1 MKLVRAIMLLGILFL
16 PFVFL
21 YQGWSVKMYQHRK
34 AIKAQLLADTPNEAL
49 VTLTITNRQAEQLNW
64 AHEREFQHNGE
75 WYDIVRTDTL
85 GDTLVYHCWWDHEE
99 TQLYQQLKLLLAQH
113 YGTHTPETS
122 QEQQCQQLL
131 RHLFIVNFYSI
142 HHLVSHASII
152 NVDISQSL
160 STTFLQPVTPP
171 PQS

>member
-1 MKLVRAIMLLGILFL
+1 MKPVKAIVLLSILFL

-34 AIKAQLLADTPNEAL
+34 AVKAQLLADTPNEAL
-49 VTLTITNRQAEQLNW
+49 VTLAFTPIQAKQLNW

-85 GDTLVYHCWWDHEE
+85 GNTLVYHCWWDHEE
-99 TQLYQQLKLLLAQH
+99 TQLYQQLNLLIARQ
-113 YGTHTPETS
+113 YGTHTPETP

-131 RHLFIVNFYSI
+131 RHLFIGDLPVF
-142 HHLVSHASII
+142 SHPTLCLPII
-152 NVDISQSL
+152 GEDISQ
-160 STTFLQPVTPP
+160 THTAAFLQPATPP
-171 PQS
+171 PQG